1 MQRMR
6 AVAKPTNYDTL
17 TITMADD
24 RKQQPPKAVRPNK
37 DKESRGGY
45 DCEFVE
51 APPKVLQTECSIC
64 LLILKEPCLIS
75 CCGHK
80 FCRGCIEQVE
90 KSKKPCPLC
99 NTPDFTFLPERALQ
113 RSLLNDFEVYCSYK
127 KDGCDWKR
135 RLGELVGHLNKD
147 SVPEIQPKEWQFVE
161 VECGNKC
168 GEWFHRQDVIT
179 HKIIHCKKRPYS
191 CEYCRKY
198 NSTFEDV
205 TKIHYSQCSKYLV
218 ACPNACQ
225 VVRLERQELE
235 SHLQDHCPLAKVDC
249 PFNYADCQTRLLRK
263 DMPKHMEESVTH
275 LTMLASFTQKLASV
289 TQKLEKENQEL
300 QQSLAEKEQ
309 KLHAIEE
316 MFGISIPIE
325 FHVKWPSDDCVLPG
339 FYTHPHGYQMCV
351 EVCPNGN
358 GDGKGSHVSI
368 FTCLMKGPFDEYLKW
383 PFRGE
388 VTIQIVNQAGGHD
401 HKEMIIPY
409 TDETPKIK
417 AGRVSSKDQSKAWGY
432 SKFLDHTTL
441 QNNTT
446 ENIQYLKDDHFIV
459 RVVKMKV
466 M

>member
-1 MQRMR
+1 
-6 AVAKPTNYDTL
+6 
-17 TITMADD
+17 MADD
-24 RKQQPPKAVRPNK
+24 RKQQPPKSVRPNK

-127 KDGCDWKR
+127 KDGCDWKG
-135 RLGELVGHLNKD
+135 RLSELMGHLINKD
-147 SVPEIQPKEWQFVE
+147 SVPENQPKECQFVE

-168 GEWFHRQDVIT
+168 GEWFHRRDIIT
-179 HKIIHCKKRPYS
+179 HRIIHCQKRPYS
-191 CEYCRKY
+191 CKYCRKY

-205 TKIHYSQCSKYLV
+205 TEIHYSQCSKYPV

-225 VVRLERQELE
+225 VVKLERQKLE

-249 PFNYADCQTRLLRK
+249 PFNYAGCQTRLLRK
-263 DMPKHMEESVTH
+263 DMPKHMEDSVTH
-275 LTMLASFTQKLASV
+275 LTMLASVTQKLASE

-300 QQSLAEKEQ
+300 RQNMLAMK
-309 KLHAIEE
+309 E
-316 MFGISIPIE
+316 MFGIPME
-325 FHVKWPSDDCVLPG
+325 FRVKWPSDCTFSRG
-339 FYTHPHGYQMCV
+339 FYTHLHGYQMCV
-351 EVCPNGN
+351 GVYPNGR
-358 GDGKGSHVSI
+358 GEGEGSHVTI
-368 FTCLMKGPFDEYLKW
+368 CTCLMKGPFDEYLKW

-388 VTIQIVNQAGGHD
+388 VTIQIVNQAGDHD
-401 HKEMIIPY
+401 HKEMTIPY
-409 TDETPKIK
+409 TDKQLKI
-417 AGRVSSKDQSKAWGY
+417 
-432 SKFLDHTTL
+432 L
-441 QNNTT
+441 Q
-446 ENIQYLKDDHFIV
+446 
-459 RVVKMKV
+459 VV
-466 M
+466 